1 MKNPTLKGFEGTAED
16 FTKMLYE
23 GWWTGSNDWEEG
35 RGMITRLYQQSEL
48 LPPE

>member
-16 FTKMLYE
+16 FTKILYE
-23 GWWTGSNDWEEG
+23 DWWTGSNDWEEG

>member
-1 MKNPTLKGFEGTAED
+1 MKNPTLKGFEGIAED
-16 FTKMLYE
+16 FTKILYE
-23 GWWTGSNDWEEG
+23 GWWTGSKDWEEG